1 MQLITKG
8 QNNTLVFTLFER
20 VTLDNPYFLVRLQSR
35 SSNVVKRFIL
45 PGNQSGHP
53 ERFDQFVI
61 TESVTENLTSGT
73 VSLEN
78 GQHFYKIYEQAS
90 STNLNENIA
99 TTLLE
104 EGVILVNTVG
114 DTYQSYDDQ
123 IIYKF
128 PDV

>member
-8 QNNTLVFTLFER
+8 QNNTLVFTLTER
-20 VTLDNPYFLVRLQSR
+20 VTLDVPYFLVRLQNR

-45 PGNQSGHP
+45 PGNRSGFTD
-53 ERFDQFVI
+53 RFDEFVI
-61 TESVTENLTSGT
+61 TESTTENLTSGT
-73 VSLEN
+73 VSLET
-78 GQHFYKIYEQAS
+78 GQHFYKIYEQS
-90 STNLNENIA
+90 SDTNLNELLA

-104 EGVILVNTVG
+104 EGIILVVTNG
-114 DTYQSYDDQ
+114 DTYKSYDDQ